1 MNDPKKIGIFINLTH
16 SYGKSVLEGILDFYQ
31 QQRPGWEI
39 LAEMWG
45 DIGQTEALMNGQ
57 IDGLICEQAS
67 LARGSTVP
75 TVAIGIEE
83 GVPSVAT
90 EVPAVVRLVLQH
102 FQERKLE
109 QYAYLAES
117 HDGFSAEVEQELR
130 AQIKT
135 GLSVHYSPK
144 DWVNR
149 RAHEE
154 AVLAGWLQ
162 VLPHPV
168 GLFASSDVLARRV
181 LSCARELT
189 LRVPQD
195 LAVLGMGDAE
205 LANKLAVPPLSSIV
219 LDAYQI
225 GWQAA
230 ENLAG
235 LLGGSLPGS
244 TRVPPKGIV
253 ARASSSDLVDPL
265 VVRSLAFIRENLQ
278 RGLQVEDVARAV
290 SVSRRWLEQLYQ
302 RCLGH
307 TPSNE
312 IRRLQIEISSKLL
325 EETDWPLR
333 VIARECGLSSA
344 ERLNVIFKRE
354 TGISPGRFR
363 SQRRS
368 LFLDRTPLQGTAN

>member
-1 MNDPKKIGIFINLTH
+1 MTEPKKIGIFINLTH

-31 QQRPGWEI
+31 QHRPGWEI

-45 DIGQTEALMNGQ
+45 DIGQTEALMSRQ

-67 LARGSTVP
+67 LARSSTVP
-75 TVAIGIEE
+75 TVAIGVEE

-90 EVPAVVRLVLQH
+90 EVQAVVRLVLQH

-109 QYAYLAES
+109 QFAYLAES
-117 HDGFSAEVEQELR
+117 HEGFSAEVEHELR
-130 AQIKT
+130 TQIKS
-135 GLSVHYSPK
+135 GLSVHHSPK

-154 AVLAGWLQ
+154 TELARWLQ
-162 VLPHPV
+162 VLPYPV

-181 LSCARELT
+181 LSCARELA

-205 LANKLAVPPLSSIV
+205 LANKLAVPPLSSVV

-230 ENLAG
+230 DNLAG
-235 LLGGSLPGS
+235 LLNGSPPSS

-253 ARASSSDLVDPL
+253 ARASSSDPGGAVDPL
-265 VVRSLAFIRENLQ
+265 VVRSLAYIRENLQ

-312 IRRLQIEISSKLL
+312 IRRLQIEISSRLL

-363 SQRRS
+363 SQRR
-368 LFLDRTPLQGTAN
+368 TVG

>member
-90 EVPAVVRLVLQH
+90 EVQAVVRLVLQH

-117 HDGFSAEVEQELR
+117 HDGFSAEVEEELR

-162 VLPHPV
+162 VLPRPV

>member
-16 SYGKSVLEGILDFYQ
+16 SYGKSVLEGLLDFYQ

-90 EVPAVVRLVLQH
+90 EVQAVVRLVLQH

-117 HDGFSAEVEQELR
+117 HDGFSAEVEEELR

-162 VLPHPV
+162 VLPRPV

-181 LSCARELT
+181 LRCARELT

-205 LANKLAVPPLSSIV
+205 LANKLAAPTLCSVV

-278 RGLQVEDVARAV
+278 RGLQVEDVARSV
-290 SVSRRWLEQLYQ
+290 SVSRRWL
-302 RCLGH
+302 
-307 TPSNE
+307 
-312 IRRLQIEISSKLL
+312 
-325 EETDWPLR
+325 
-333 VIARECGLSSA
+333 
-344 ERLNVIFKRE
+344 
-354 TGISPGRFR
+354 
-363 SQRRS
+363 
-368 LFLDRTPLQGTAN
+368 